1 MDNKSYYVSKNKKKK
16 EVVYLEY
23 DKLDGYNIKPKVNS
37 SEMVEVSKVVFVK
50 PEFSEKII
58 RKKIDK
64 EIEYLLTQLKIIEE
78 NDGNDEEGIK
88 RNLIDAEKLRIQIIN
103 NYVKY
108 LGHTYHSLTLKKI
121 QIIINQLRYKLY
133 TIRDIERENNL
144 YFERE
149 SNNFEREGRR
159 GRYLYYFLFFR
170 HFFDI

>member
-64 EIEYLLTQLKIIEE
+64 KIEYLLTQLKIIEE

-121 QIIINQLRYKLY
+121 EIIIEQLRYKLY
-133 TIRDIERENNL
+133 NLKRIQIENYYYQNSYENG
-144 YFERE
+144 Y
-149 SNNFEREGRR
+149 SNEREGRR
-159 GRYLYYFLFFR
+159 GR
-170 HFFDI
+170 